1 MLCYSAPFVEV
12 LLVLFVFAGQVS
24 ILQQII
30 ELSSENQ
37 NAVASVVTM
46 APGTLTVVE
55 QVKAPLLYYY
65 GMNLTLNPKRVI
77 LQKNLFNRHEL
88 QNSVCGAIPVFTH
101 RILLYF
107 LRMYDHYNNGEI
119 KHVYIILYIY
129 IYIYIYIIWVYTSS
143 YPWARCSE
151 IVILP
156 FCAKPLLKSL
166 YI

>member
-65 GMNLTLNPKRVI
+65 GMNLTLNPKRII
-77 LQKNLFNRHEL
+77 LQTN
-88 QNSVCGAIPVFTH
+88 
-101 RILLYF
+101 
-107 LRMYDHYNNGEI
+107 
-119 KHVYIILYIY
+119 
-129 IYIYIYIIWVYTSS
+129 
-143 YPWARCSE
+143 
-151 IVILP
+151 
-156 FCAKPLLKSL
+156 
-166 YI
+166 